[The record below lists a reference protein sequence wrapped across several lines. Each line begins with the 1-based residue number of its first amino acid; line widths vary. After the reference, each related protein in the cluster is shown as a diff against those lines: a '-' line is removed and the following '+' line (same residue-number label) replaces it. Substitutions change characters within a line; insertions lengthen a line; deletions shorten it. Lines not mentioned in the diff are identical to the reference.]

1 MGLMCLGFKQ
11 TPASSFSGSW
21 MTAPQMAQEFAG
33 LVQHRTFPVPA
44 KTSKVNLFLPAQVF
58 HSLYAAVFNHV
69 NISTRVADIITWRAS
84 I

>member
-1 MGLMCLGFKQ
+1 MCLGRKL
-11 TPASSFSGSW
+11 TWSASSLSGSW

-33 LVQHRTFPVPA
+33 LAQRRTLPEPA
-44 KTSKVNLFLPAQVF
+44 KTSKVNLFLPAQVS
-58 HSLYAAVFNHV
+58 HSLYAAVFDRA